1 MPKPKDPSIRV
12 IRRLPRYYRFLSELE
27 ASGVDKISS
36 TKLASIMS
44 STASQIRQDL
54 NCFGGFGQQG
64 YGYSVKGL
72 KEEIEKIL
80 GLDCIHSAVLLGAG
94 NLGRAIA
101 THLNFEQLGFKLT
114 AIFEKDEK
122 LVGTM
127 LRGIRVLPDDE
138 IDAYLQEHEIDTAM
152 LALPKDSVEKLI
164 DKLYALGIRNFWNF
178 SHYDIAKRYDDVVV
192 ENVHLSDSLMTL
204 CYRITEKSRNQ
215 KETEETEKTE

>member
-1 MPKPKDPSIRV
+1 MPKGVSIQV
-12 IRRLPRYYRFLSELE
+12 IRRLPRYYRFLTELE
-27 ASGVDKISS
+27 AQGVDKISS
-36 TKLASIMS
+36 TKLASVMS

-64 YGYSVKGL
+64 YGYSVTVL
-72 KEEIEKIL
+72 REEIGKIL
-80 GLDCIHSAVLLGAG
+80 GLNNIHKTVLIGAG

-127 LRGIRVLPDDE
+127 LRGIKVMPDEKIERYVTENDV
-138 IDAYLQEHEIDTAM
+138 DTAV
-152 LALPKDSVEKLI
+152 LAMPKEAVEKMI
-164 DKLYALGIRNFWNF
+164 DKLYAIGIRNYWNF
-178 SHYDIAKRYDDVVV
+178 SHYDIAKKYDDVIV

-204 CYRITEKSRNQ
+204 CYRINEKNYQ
-215 KETEETEKTE
+215 T